1 MVIVPPWGHLTI
13 SGDIFGCHR
22 WQILLACRGHDAA
35 GHDAALQE
43 NTRKNDLAL
52 NVSSS
57 KAEKPWCKQ
66 SMTVS
71 FHLPVIGLEI
81 SMDLFQWGFY
91 NVFFS

>member
-1 MVIVPPWGHLTI
+1 M
-13 SGDIFGCHR
+13 
-22 WQILLACRGHDAA
+22 ACRGHDAA